1 MGNQKYKI
9 QKPIAFTLLK
19 HSDSLFSATAEPSAK
34 ELESDPDFTE
44 PGIATKN
51 TKAKKPKPKK
61 RARPKLT
68 IDAPESYDGKADD
81 DMPLNSTCETPQTP
95 TPTKGKKAKGTKKKR
110 KSTATTPPKEK
121 FQFPEVTSQDDSF
134 SENSSIS
141 PNEIA
146 KEVVATAARKQL
158 EAQKISR
165 EMSSE
170 IEDEVFASGHDGRD
184 GLSLLAQAS
193 FATADKSTKRKRSEI
208 APLSEDLSQKKRGRP
223 KKDTESPL
231 FESGTVP
238 L

>member
-1 MGNQKYKI
+1 M
-9 QKPIAFTLLK
+9 
-19 HSDSLFSATAEPSAK
+19 FSAAAEPSAK
-34 ELESDPDFTE
+34 ELESDPDFME
-44 PGIATKN
+44 PDTVTKN

-68 IDAPESYDGKADD
+68 IDAPESCDGKDD
-81 DMPLNSTCETPQTP
+81 DVMPLDSTCETPQAP
-95 TPTKGKKAKGTKKKR
+95 TPTKGKKAKGIKKKR
-110 KSTATTPPKEK
+110 KSTTTTPPKEK
-121 FQFPEVTSQDDSF
+121 FQFPEVTSQEESF

-165 EMSSE
+165 EMASE
-170 IEDEVFASGHDGRD
+170 IDDDVFATSHDGRD

-208 APLSEDLSQKKRGRP
+208 VPLSEDLSQKKRGRP
-223 KKDTESPL
+223 KKDAESPL
-231 FESGTVP
+231 FESGMA
-238 L
+238 LLL